1 MVSINDLL
9 MATTLY
15 GSEGIT
21 VPFPRMP
28 VTVRYCTRVDNSE
41 PEEAELES

>member
-9 MATTLY
+9 MATIFC

-21 VPFPRMP
+21 TSFPRMS
-28 VTVRYCTRVDNSE
+28 VTVRYCTRVDESG